1 MLLTSCAVGACI
13 GSCSGPPVPT
23 PISGEPVC
31 SDFEVGATHTKMR
44 GGLRLPVSVT
54 ILDGS
59 EPVMRTT
66 VYGLRT
72 EQDTPTKILLPDG
85 NDEYKVEWGQCENE
99 RAPRPA
105 SDPSASSKSTA
116 AARNAPPDYECG
128 KANVYKTDT
137 LVTKK
142 GDRASHALTFPPPPK
157 PDCWQ
162 GEAPAATP
170 DAGAADVAASADA
183 GPEAADAGVDASA
196 PMDAGTSAA
205 DAGKPDAGKPA
216 PKPDGGAAIKKPATT
231 TTGTPTTPSP

>member
-1 MLLTSCAVGACI
+1 
-13 GSCSGPPVPT
+13 
-23 PISGEPVC
+23 
-31 SDFEVGATHTKMR
+31 MR

-105 SDPSASSKSTA
+105 SDPAGSSKSTA
-116 AARNAPPDYECG
+116 APRNAPPDYECG

-162 GEAPAATP
+162 GEVPVATP
-170 DAGAADVAASADA
+170 DAGAPDVGA
-183 GPEAADAGVDASA
+183 AADAAVEAL
-196 PMDAGTSAA
+196 DAGTDLDAATLTDAGATAA

-216 PKPDGGAAIKKPATT
+216 AKPDAGTALKKPDAGAAIKKPAAA
-231 TTGTPTTPSP
+231 PSPSADL